1 MAVDRV
7 TSKEQGLLN
16 VYGEAIW
23 ASGQRGPY
31 THQASFDKQ
40 RGRLLL
46 CSWDCANSGD
56 AAGIANLVLY
66 EGTTVL
72 RTEAGVSIPA
82 DTTVTMTAIY
92 TLPRTTSLGG
102 HTYTVKMFQGT
113 SELGTHSA
121 PVNIIEYVPTATL
134 APSGNPTF
142 S

>member
-16 VYGEAIW
+16 AYGEAVW

-40 RGRLLL
+40 RGRLLI
-46 CSWDCANSGD
+46 CSWSCKNSGD
-56 AAGIANLVLY
+56 AAGIAHLVLY

-72 RTEAGVSIPA
+72 LTAAGVSILA
-82 DTTVTMTAIY
+82 DATVTMTAIY

-113 SELGTHSA
+113 TELGSHSA
-121 PVNIIEYVPTATL
+121 PVNIIEYVAIPIL
-134 APSGNPTF
+134 APSGDPTF
-142 S
+142 A